1 MKTQFFNL
9 KQGLLALLGLVL
21 VSNIATAQNYNDER
35 LGLPGDNFNLYAV
48 MDFFQNSKTLEE
60 FESKINQQDSKVNN
74 LDLDND
80 GQTDYVRVSDSK
92 YGTAHTIVLQ
102 VDLNQTESQDVA
114 VFYVDKKGSNVNIQL
129 IGDEDLYGKDY
140 IVEPN
145 YKGNSTPNPGYSGNQ
160 NNYDNDYYD
169 NNNNGGYAPQIITWG
184 IVTYI
189 YDYGY
194 NPWRSPWYWGY
205 YPSYWRPWSCYYW
218 YDYNYYWGYSYRW
231 NRGWYNRSRHCMFNH
246 VRPQYY
252 QHRSRSPIYSQNKQR
267 GVYNKVYD
275 GREKNIRSGVKR
287 TEGRELNQSNSIA
300 TSRQQDKQNP
310 INGNRP
316 GRLNMN
322 DKNQQNV
329 APTRTDRPSID
340 RSQPSNEPVR
350 QLPATKPARDQ
361 QNDRPSMDREQPTQ
375 APKREQPASTPV
387 REQRQEPAAVPIRDS
402 RTERPVM
409 EKTQT
414 PRREQR
420 SQPSNVPAREQRTER
435 TSMERTPSAPIRE
448 TREQPTR
455 QYSSPSKATNSPSQ
469 QRGTIKR

>member
-1 MKTQFFNL
+1 
-9 KQGLLALLGLVL
+9 
-21 VSNIATAQNYNDER
+21 
-35 LGLPGDNFNLYAV
+35 
-48 MDFFQNSKTLEE
+48 
-60 FESKINQQDSKVNN
+60 
-74 LDLDND
+74 
-80 GQTDYVRVSDSK
+80 
-92 YGTAHTIVLQ
+92 
-102 VDLNQTESQDVA
+102 
-114 VFYVDKKGSNVNIQL
+114 
-129 IGDEDLYGKDY
+129 
-140 IVEPN
+140 
-145 YKGNSTPNPGYSGNQ
+145 
-160 NNYDNDYYD
+160 
-169 NNNNGGYAPQIITWG
+169 
-184 IVTYI
+184 
-189 YDYGY
+189 
-194 NPWRSPWYWGY
+194 
-205 YPSYWRPWSCYYW
+205 
-218 YDYNYYWGYSYRW
+218 
-231 NRGWYNRSRHCMFNH
+231 MFNH

-287 TEGRELNQSNSIA
+287 PEGRELNQSNSIA
-300 TSRQQDKQNP
+300 TSRQKDKQNP

-361 QNDRPSMDREQPTQ
+361 RIDRPSMDREQPTQ
-375 APKREQPASTPV
+375 APKREQPASNPV
-387 REQRQEPAAVPIRDS
+387 REQRQEPAAVPIRES

-435 TSMERTPSAPIRE
+435 TSMERAPSAPIRE